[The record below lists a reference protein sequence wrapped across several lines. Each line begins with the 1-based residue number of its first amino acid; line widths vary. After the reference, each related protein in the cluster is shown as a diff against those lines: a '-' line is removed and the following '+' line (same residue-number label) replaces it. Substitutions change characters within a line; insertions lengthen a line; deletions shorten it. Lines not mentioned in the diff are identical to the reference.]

1 MSSIIKQLH
10 AQPSQQRERK
20 VPVSVPEGFYFGKNT
35 EHEISLLDLFL
46 NVKYSI
52 ATYRHDVVQK
62 MPRTHSLFIPHILYL
77 FIGLLILKLDLS
89 PPCPRLLNQH
99 FSISLPSLML
109 VLIIVQVPRVSNP
122 ASRITWRYQMKWT
135 DFYGNKRLTLQNVM
149 EAQRSSKHVFWSAE
163 DALLCTKT

>member
-10 AQPSQQRERK
+10 AQQSQQRERK
-20 VPVSVPEGFYFGKNT
+20 VPVSVPEGFYFDKNT
-35 EHEISLLDLFL
+35 EHEISSLDLFL

-109 VLIIVQVPRVSNP
+109 VLIIVQVPSFKPCFKNNLEI
-122 ASRITWRYQMKWT
+122 SDEM
-135 DFYGNKRLTLQNVM
+135 NRLL
-149 EAQRSSKHVFWSAE
+149 W
-163 DALLCTKT
+163 